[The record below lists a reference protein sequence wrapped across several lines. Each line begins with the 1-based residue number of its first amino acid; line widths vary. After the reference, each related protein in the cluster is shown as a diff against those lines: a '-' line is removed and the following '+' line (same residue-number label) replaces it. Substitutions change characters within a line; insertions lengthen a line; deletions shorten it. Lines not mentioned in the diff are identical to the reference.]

1 MPIILTPQIGNQSR
15 TVAEVIESANST
27 LSDTDQVRYTE
38 AEKLGF
44 VLDAL
49 QFIRNVRPDLFI
61 GSYSTPIGA
70 LTKLSVLPIDNQ
82 FFRPVVD
89 YVIARCE
96 TKDEEHVV
104 SARAELMAKFATGF
118 LV

>member
-1 MPIILTPQIGNQSR
+1 MAR
-15 TVAEVIESANST
+15 TVAEVLTSAGRT
-27 LSDTDQVRYTE
+27 LSDVSSVRYTE
-38 AEKLGF
+38 PERLGF

-49 QFIRNVRPDLFI
+49 NAIKNRRPDLFL
-61 GSYSTPIGA
+61 GNYSTPIAA
-70 LTKLSVLPIDNQ
+70 LVPADPLPIDDQ

-104 SARAELMAKFATGF
+104 SGRAELMAKLVEGF
-118 LV
+118 LS